1 MTRRLTLALVV
12 IAALAVAGA
21 QRQPLT
27 SPVYYLVTAPD
38 LVDGIPF
45 HGELTAG
52 SGQNFK
58 DGSFLDVL
66 VVRSAGDEVVELR
79 VESDDFDTYLTL
91 VAPDGTLLDVNDD
104 VWDGTATYASRLRTY
119 LPEAGTY
126 LLVVSGYGPSDLGRY
141 TATRSVF
148 IAPDKVVVDAEV
160 PGFYTG
166 YLNEQMADMYWITL
180 LEDTS
185 VVATLRSP
193 EFDTVIEVY
202 GADGMLVADNDDFDG
217 TDSRVI
223 VDLPAGRYEFLVKGY
238 WEEAYGAYTLEFDV
252 FDAPEIVVVDVPAPG
267 SFNGWLP
274 PGVFDTYVV
283 TLTTAA
289 TVTVDVSSI
298 DFDTYLDAYDADGN
312 WLDSNDDFEGSD
324 SRLTLELEPGRYEF
338 DVSAYGDFSSGAYT
352 ITFDW

>member
-1 MTRRLTLALVV
+1 MTRRLMLVLV
-12 IAALAVAGA
+12 LFASLAVAAA

-38 LVDGIPF
+38 LVDGVPI
-45 HGELTAG
+45 HGELTSG

-79 VESDDFDTYLTL
+79 VESHDFDTYLTL

-104 VWDGTATYASRLRTY
+104 VWDGVAPYASRLRTY
-119 LPEAGTY
+119 LRDPGSY
-126 LLVVSGYGPSDLGRY
+126 LLVVSGFGPADLGRY
-141 TATRSVF
+141 TVTRSVF
-148 IAPDKVVVDAEV
+148 VSPDKVVVDAEV

-166 YLNEQMADMYWITL
+166 YLHERMADVYWITL
-180 LEDTS
+180 TEDAT

-193 EFDTVIEVY
+193 EFDTVLEVY
-202 GADGMLVADNDDFDG
+202 DSDGRPVADNDDFDG
-217 TDSRVI
+217 TDSQVI

-252 FDAPEIVVVDVPAPG
+252 FDAPETVVVDVHGPG
-267 SFNGWLP
+267 SFDGWLA
-274 PGVFDTYVV
+274 PGVFDTYVI
-283 TLTTAA
+283 TLTMAA
-289 TVTVDVSSI
+289 TVTVDLRSSE
-298 DFDTYLDAYDADGN
+298 FDTYLDAYDDDGN
-312 WLDSNDDFEGSD
+312 WLDANDDFAGSD
-324 SRLTLELEPGRYEF
+324 SRLILQLEPGRYQF

-352 ITFDW
+352 VNFDW